1 MSDKNPEVPGQSGAV
16 DTHCHLFLL
25 DSEPSGVVEAAKA
38 AGVDRLICVGVDPE
52 TSRRSL
58 ELADSIE
65 GVFAT
70 AGMHPHDASAFDRD
84 AGARIEELL
93 HDPRVLAVGEC
104 GLDFFRMHSPKEDQE
119 RAFKAQIALS
129 NDTGKPLVVHVRD
142 AWPDVLRVLDE
153 GSAERVVIH
162 CFSGDAVIARECA
175 ARGYWVS
182 FAGNIT
188 YPKNEHFRQAAQA
201 LDARSHPRRNRQSV
215 PRAADDARSRQRTGE
230 RDDDD
235 RRDRARS
242 RRASRRHRRSDGEE
256 RARRVR
262 RIAVT
267 NARKRTGSR
276 ENGRV
281 IHRTGVRSQDCS
293 EG

>member
-1 MSDKNPEVPGQSGAV
+1 MGGWNPELAVKTGAV
-16 DTHCHLFLL
+16 DTHCHLFLV
-25 DSEPSGVVEAAKA
+25 DREPVEVVEAARA

-58 ELADSIE
+58 ELADGIE

-70 AGMHPHDASAFDRD
+70 AGMHPHDASDFDAE

-93 HDPRVLAVGEC
+93 HDPRVVGVGEC

-153 GSAERVVIH
+153 GSAERVVMH
-162 CFSGDAVIARECA
+162 CFSGDAVIERECA
-175 ARGYWVS
+175 SRGYWVS

-188 YPKNEHFRQAAQA
+188 YPKNEHFRQAAKVLAIDRIVVETDSPFLAPQTMRGQDNEPA
-201 LDARSHPRRNRQSV
+201 NVMATIEEIARIRDARVDEIVKATASNA
-215 PRAADDARSRQRTGE
+215 RAAFVGLP
-230 RDDDD
+230 
-235 RRDRARS
+235 
-242 RRASRRHRRSDGEE
+242 
-256 RARRVR
+256 
-262 RIAVT
+262 
-267 NARKRTGSR
+267 
-276 ENGRV
+276 
-281 IHRTGVRSQDCS
+281 
-293 EG
+293 